1 MPEPVLERT
10 LQPHPGSSLVAA
22 AAEASRQALAAH
34 TPEQRGESTA
44 SLAEYLWIIG
54 RHRWRILAFIAAS
67 VAGAAAVSSRITPV
81 YESTAAVDIDRR
93 MPSGILGQDAAQP
106 GINDADQFL
115 ATQVKLVQSDAVLRP
130 VAARFDLRAAEGRP
144 DSERAGNA
152 PVVLRGLRVARPVN
166 TYLVLISY
174 RSTDPQL
181 AADVANAIAQSY
193 IEHTY
198 NIRYRSSASLSAFME
213 RQLGELRAKMERSSS
228 ALAQFERELG
238 VIRPEEKTNIL
249 SARLLQL
256 NSEYTAAE
264 TDRVRKEAGFLSV
277 MNGTLEAAQ
286 VSSQGEALKRMSE
299 RVDDAQAKFA
309 DVRVHYGSN
318 HPEYRK
324 AAAQLAESQRL
335 LDTAR
340 ASIARRVE
348 ADYRQAAAR
357 EAMLHKTVAD
367 TKAEFDRLN
376 MRSFEYQSLQRE
388 AEADKKLYEEL
399 VRKIKEAG
407 INAGFQNSAIRI
419 ADTARPAL
427 KPVFPNIPLNAGLAF
442 IFSTLLAV
450 GAAVMSDALDKTI
463 RDPEQVARTLKSEV
477 IGSLPMVKPW
487 RGRTALVAPNG
498 NGQGEAASGLLPVP
512 SQAPG
517 EHAYS
522 SYDEAIRTLRNSI
535 LLADFERNLRSVLV
549 TSAAPAEGKS
559 TVAANLAYAHAQ
571 QGHRTLLI
579 DADLRRPSLHR
590 RFQAPASEGLSTIL
604 LSDAPWREA
613 VLRLEHSH
621 GLCLLAAGPPSRR
634 AADLLGKGLMR
645 ILDEAITEYDLVLVD
660 APPLLGFPEPLQM
673 ATLVDGVIVVARAG
687 ETDRKAVGSV
697 ISTLHRLRANVL
709 GVVLNQIHQGLSESY
724 RYYGYYG
731 KYYGACER
739 EAN

>member
-1 MPEPVLERT
+1 MAEPGLERT
-10 LQPHPGSSLVAA
+10 LQSHPGTSLVAA
-22 AAEASRQALAAH
+22 AAEASRQAAAAH
-34 TPEQRGESTA
+34 VPEQWNENTA

-54 RHRWRILAFIAAS
+54 RHRWRILAFIAVS
-67 VAGAAAVSSRITPV
+67 VAATLIISSRMTPV
-81 YESTAAVDIDRR
+81 YESTAAIDIDRR
-93 MPSGILGQDAAQP
+93 MPTGILGQDAAQP

-130 VAARFDLRAAEGRP
+130 VADHFNLRAAEGKP
-144 DSERAGNA
+144 DGERAANA
-152 PVVLRGLRVARPVN
+152 PVALWNLTVKRPVN

-174 RSTDPQL
+174 RSADSQL

-213 RQLGELRAKMERSSS
+213 RQLGELKAKMERSSS

-256 NSEYTAAE
+256 NAEYTTAE
-264 TDRVRKEAGFLSV
+264 TDRVRKEAAFLSV
-277 MNGTLEAAQ
+277 RNGTLEAAQ

-299 RVDDAQAKFA
+299 RVDDAQARFA

-335 LDTAR
+335 LDSAR
-340 ASIARRVE
+340 ANIARRVE
-348 ADYRQAAAR
+348 ADYRQAMAR
-357 EAMLHKTVAD
+357 ETMLRKTVAD
-367 TKAEFDRLN
+367 TKGEFDRLN
-376 MRSFEYQSLQRE
+376 MHSFEYQSLQRE

-419 ADTARPAL
+419 ADTARPGL

-487 RGRTALVAPNG
+487 RGRMALVAANG
-498 NGQGEAASGLLPVP
+498 DGRGEAGGELLPARSRTP
-512 SQAPG
+512 L

-535 LLADFERNLRSVLV
+535 LLADFERNLRSVLI

-590 RFQAPASEGLSTIL
+590 RFEAPASQGLSTVL
-604 LSDAPWREA
+604 LSEAPWRDA
-613 VLRLEHSH
+613 VLQLEHSH

-645 ILDEAITEYDLVLVD
+645 ILDEAIMEYDLVLVD

-731 KYYGACER
+731 KYYRGSER
-739 EAN
+739 EAS